1 MDTRV
6 YHDIEGFENFP
17 TVRLSELS
25 VFENM
30 VDKYQPDCIFVS
42 VTTETVKG
50 GEKDLIGR
58 NKIIEKTN
66 TTLSFQNNGMIYSVD
81 SSNFR
86 TLEDQKDGALK
97 GFEDGTDYYAAKEGN
112 FIDSEEYAHCQ
123 AAGFDD
129 RVEYLKAQRI
139 GFVGSIE
146 KIQAAVEVG
155 KLSDAEHKKIKTL
168 QTDAQ
173 VYNFAKNFGY
183 DDYDEFENALSSGF
197 VKAEATD
204 YREAVEKG
212 FDSSKTFYKVKKGS
226 FNDLTEFQQ
235 AQTVG
240 IGDKQDW
247 SRYLELNNIKETYG
261 FRSIEQAH
269 LFELLSNLE
278 EDKKVSITRI
288 WEMLKSGQ
296 KNTSKAQSDVSW
308 LDRPIMQ
315 MFGGGSKLPDWYS
328 TSFKDIVEV
337 KVFLISNE
345 NIGTI
350 GLYDADGEVFERK
363 MMEEVAV
370 AEEIEE
376 LEIQDDEETSID

>member
-6 YHDIEGFENFP
+6 YHDIEGLANFP
-17 TVRLSELS
+17 TIELSKLS

-30 VDKYQPDCIFVS
+30 VDKYQPECIFVS
-42 VTTETVKG
+42 ATTETIKA

-58 NKIIEKTN
+58 NKVVEKTK
-66 TTLSFQNNGMIYSVD
+66 TTLSFQHKGMVYSVD
-81 SSNFR
+81 SANFR
-86 TLEDQKDGALK
+86 TLEDQADGALK

-112 FIDSEEYAHCQ
+112 FIDSEEYQHCQ

-139 GFVGSIE
+139 GFVGGVE
-146 KIQAAVEVG
+146 KLQAAVENG
-155 KLSDAEHKKIKTL
+155 KLSDAEFKKIKTL

-183 DDYDEFENALSSGF
+183 DDYDEFENALASGF

-204 YREAVEKG
+204 YREAIEKG
-212 FDSSKTFYKVKKGS
+212 FDSSKTFYQAKKGS

-240 IGDKQDW
+240 IGDKEDF

-269 LFELLSNLE
+269 LFEMLSNLE
-278 EDKKVSITRI
+278 EGKKVSITRI
-288 WEMLKSGQ
+288 WEMLKSNQ
-296 KNTSKAQSDVSW
+296 KNTNKAQSDVSW

-315 MFGGGSKLPDWYS
+315 MFGGSSKLPDWYS

-345 NIGTI
+345 NVGTI

-363 MMEEVAV
+363 MIEQTTAG
-370 AEEIEE
+370 IEE
-376 LEIQDDEETSID
+376 LDIQDEEETSLD

>member
-6 YHDIEGFENFP
+6 YHNIEGLVNFP
-17 TVRLSELS
+17 TIRLSELS

-30 VDKYQPDCIFVS
+30 VDKYQPECIFVA
-42 VTTETVKG
+42 TTTRTTKA

-58 NKIIEKTN
+58 KKIVEKTN
-66 TTLSFQNNGMIYSVD
+66 TSLSFQHNGMVYSVD
-81 SSNFR
+81 SANFR

-112 FIDSEEYAHCQ
+112 FIDSEEYQHCQ
-123 AAGFDD
+123 TAGFED

-146 KIQAAVEVG
+146 KLETAVANG
-155 KLSDAEHKKIKTL
+155 KLNDAEYKKIKTL
-168 QTDAQ
+168 QTDSQ

-183 DDYDEFENALSSGF
+183 DNYDEFENALASGF

-204 YREAVEKG
+204 YREALEKG
-212 FDSSKTFYKVKKGS
+212 FDSSKTFYKAKKGS
-226 FNDLTEFQQ
+226 FTDLTEFQQ

-247 SRYLELNNIKETYG
+247 SRYVELNNIKETCG

-269 LFELLSNLE
+269 LFELLNNLE
-278 EDKKVSITRI
+278 ENKKVSITRM
-288 WEMLKSGQ
+288 WEMLKSNQ
-296 KNTSKAQSDVSW
+296 KNANNSKSDVSW

-315 MFGGGSKLPDWYS
+315 IFGGGSKLPDWYS
-328 TSFKDIVEV
+328 TSFKDMVEV

-345 NIGTI
+345 NIGRI

-363 MMEEVAV
+363 IMKPIVA
-370 AEEIEE
+370 EIEE
-376 LEIQDDEETSID
+376 LEMLDEETSEE

>member
-6 YHDIEGFENFP
+6 YHNIEGLENFP

-30 VDKYQPDCIFVS
+30 VDNYQPECIFVS
-42 VTTETVKG
+42 ATTQAVKG

-58 NKIIEKTN
+58 NKVVEKT
-66 TTLSFQNNGMIYSVD
+66 TTKLSFQHEGIVYSVD
-81 SSNFR
+81 SANFR
-86 TLEDQKDGALK
+86 TLGDQKDGALK
-97 GFEDGTDYYAAKEGN
+97 GFEDGTDYYAAQEGN
-112 FIDSEEYAHCQ
+112 FIDSEEFQHCQ

-146 KIQAAVEVG
+146 SLQTAVANG
-155 KLSDAEHKKIKTL
+155 KLSDAEYKKIKTL

-183 DDYDEFENALSSGF
+183 DSYEEFENALASGF

-212 FDSSKTFYKVKKGS
+212 FDSSKSFYQAKKGS
-226 FNDLTEFQQ
+226 FTDLVEFQQ

-240 IGDKQDW
+240 IGEQQDW
-247 SRYLELNNIKETYG
+247 SRYVELNSIKETHG

-269 LFELLSNLE
+269 LFEMLSSLE
-278 EDKKVSITRI
+278 EDKKMSITRI
-288 WEMLKSGQ
+288 WEMLKSNQ
-296 KNTSKAQSDVSW
+296 KNTNKAQSDVSW

-315 MFGGGSKLPDWYS
+315 MFGGSSKLPDWYS

-345 NIGTI
+345 NIGHI

-363 MMEEVAV
+363 MMETAV
-370 AEEIEE
+370 ADEIEE
-376 LEIQDDEETSID
+376 LDFQDEETSID

>member
-1 MDTRV
+1 
-6 YHDIEGFENFP
+6 
-17 TVRLSELS
+17 
-25 VFENM
+25 M
-30 VDKYQPDCIFVS
+30 V
-42 VTTETVKG
+42 
-50 GEKDLIGR
+50 
-58 NKIIEKTN
+58 
-66 TTLSFQNNGMIYSVD
+66 YSVD
-81 SSNFR
+81 SANFR
-86 TLEDQKDGALK
+86 TLEDQADGALK

-112 FIDSEEYAHCQ
+112 FIDSEEYQHCQ

-139 GFVGSIE
+139 GFVGGVE
-146 KIQAAVEVG
+146 KLQAAVENG
-155 KLSDAEHKKIKTL
+155 KLSDAEFKKIKTL

-183 DDYDEFENALSSGF
+183 DDYDEFENALASGF

-204 YREAVEKG
+204 YREAIEKG
-212 FDSSKTFYKVKKGS
+212 FDSSKTFYQAKKGS

-240 IGDKQDW
+240 IGDKEDF

-269 LFELLSNLE
+269 LFEMLSNLE
-278 EDKKVSITRI
+278 EGKKVSITRI
-288 WEMLKSGQ
+288 WEMLKSNQ
-296 KNTSKAQSDVSW
+296 KNTNKAQSDVSW

-315 MFGGGSKLPDWYS
+315 MFGGSSKLPDWYS

-345 NIGTI
+345 NVGTI

-363 MMEEVAV
+363 MIEQTTAG
-370 AEEIEE
+370 IEE
-376 LEIQDDEETSID
+376 LDIQDEEETSLD